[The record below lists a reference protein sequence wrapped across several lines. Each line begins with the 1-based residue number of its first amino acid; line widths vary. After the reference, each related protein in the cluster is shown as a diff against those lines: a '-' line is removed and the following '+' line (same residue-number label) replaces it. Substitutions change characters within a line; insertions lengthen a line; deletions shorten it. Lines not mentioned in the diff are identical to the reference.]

1 MMSHPMKYVRNALV
15 NLIEFVVA
23 LVPAF
28 AQLFPALGVVAF
40 AGLTPFDVKA
50 VSVIA
55 RITALR

>member
-1 MMSHPMKYVRNALV
+1 MKYVHNALV